1 MKRYGEELALVRP
14 QKVPVILLPQVKTLQ
29 ESHHSYLTKETIQ
42 GILEN
47 GLLHDDLLWASVK
60 KGAVSGTYYAN
71 NVKLN
76 V

>member
-1 MKRYGEELALVRP
+1 M
-14 QKVPVILLPQVKTLQ
+14 TTQ

-47 GLLHDDLLWASVK
+47 GLLHDYLLWPSVK
-60 KGAVSGTYYAN
+60 KRAVSGTYYAN
-71 NVKLN
+71 NIKLN